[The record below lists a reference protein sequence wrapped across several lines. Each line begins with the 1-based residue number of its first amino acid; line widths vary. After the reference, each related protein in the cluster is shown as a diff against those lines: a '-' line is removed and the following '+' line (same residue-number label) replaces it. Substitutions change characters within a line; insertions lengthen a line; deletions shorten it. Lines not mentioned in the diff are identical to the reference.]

1 MKPAKKRRMGSTG
14 RWMRFWGVAAAYGVT
29 FLLLRRADP
38 GIATS
43 PWFVVAAMICF
54 LGLMSVAKGVVRIRM
69 PRALR
74 GIRDWE
80 ARGRAYRALGVAAFG
95 ALLRRTPLRLLNR
108 DVYLARR
115 TRHSGELSAQLEAAE
130 ASHFWAAFLV
140 VPYMVRLVLAGTW
153 GALFWVTVAQVLA
166 NLYPI
171 MHLRMAR
178 HRLERLSARAARTPV
193 SRP

>member
-14 RWMRFWGVAAAYGVT
+14 RWLRFWGVAAAYGVT

-54 LGLMSVAKGVVRIRM
+54 LGLMSVAKEVVRIRM

-80 ARGRAYRALGVAAFG
+80 ARGRAYRALGVAAYG

-108 DVYLARR
+108 DVYLDRR

-130 ASHFWAAFLV
+130 ASHFWAALLV
-140 VPYMVRLVLAGTW
+140 IPYMVRLVSGHLGRAVLGDRCAGAREPVSDHAPPD
-153 GALFWVTVAQVLA
+153 GAPPPRA
-166 NLYPI
+166 
-171 MHLRMAR
+171 AR
-178 HRLERLSARAARTPV
+178 REAARTPV